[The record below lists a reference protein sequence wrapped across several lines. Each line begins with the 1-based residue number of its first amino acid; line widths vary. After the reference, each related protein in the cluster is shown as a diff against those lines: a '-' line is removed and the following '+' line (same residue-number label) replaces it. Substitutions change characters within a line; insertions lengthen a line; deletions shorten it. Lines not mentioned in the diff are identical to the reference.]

1 MIAKMEPD
9 RTAIM
14 TRKEVCE
21 YLRISDTT
29 LRRML
34 NTKKIKA
41 ARIGRNGNYR
51 FMRKHIDQYFNYG
64 RIK

>member
-1 MIAKMEPD
+1 MQTD

-21 YLRISDTT
+21 YLKISDSTID
-29 LRRML
+29 RML
-34 NTKKIKA
+34 KKGLLKA

-51 FMRKHIDQYFNYG
+51 FMRKHIDQYFNQG
-64 RIK
+64 D

>member
-1 MIAKMEPD
+1 MEPD

-21 YLRISDTT
+21 YLRISNTT
-29 LRRML
+29 LKRL
-34 NTKKIKA
+34 INSKQIKA

-51 FMRKHIDQYFNYG
+51 FMRKHIDQYFNFNTE
-64 RIK
+64 KESV